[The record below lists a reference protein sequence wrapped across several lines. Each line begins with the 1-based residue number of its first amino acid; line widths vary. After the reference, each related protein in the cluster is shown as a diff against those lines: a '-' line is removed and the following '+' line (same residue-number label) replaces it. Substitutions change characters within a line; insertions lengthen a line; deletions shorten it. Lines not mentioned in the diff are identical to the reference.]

1 MAINAI
7 DMEFIKANF
16 ALRFNA
22 LVIFILISMS
32 IIAGG
37 SQWPIDTQ
45 TSAIHYL
52 MTQIL
57 KRVYFFCHFH
67 SICFSS
73 CTIEAQQYQK

>member
-1 MAINAI
+1 
-7 DMEFIKANF
+7 MEFIKANF

-57 KRVYFFCHFH
+57 KRV
-67 SICFSS
+67 
-73 CTIEAQQYQK
+73 